1 MKFILAVVL
10 DLVVAISL
18 SRGAA
23 IAAIGSSPATTG
35 SSSQNMITL
44 TSGLRSGRQ
53 QEEPLVMADALETN
67 NEPIFR
73 TQLGFPALLHPSND
87 YQLKTSG
94 NFAIAYTGVVFWAVA
109 GILGLAF
116 AIWIVSLFTG
126 IGFFKT
132 ILTGFNTFKGRADE
146 MGFKMDSEK
155 LNMMASQVYKAIEA
169 YRVKNQ

>member
-94 NFAIAYTGVVFWAVA
+94 NFAIAYTG
-109 GILGLAF
+109 
-116 AIWIVSLFTG
+116 
-126 IGFFKT
+126 
-132 ILTGFNTFKGRADE
+132 FNTFKGRADE
-146 MGFKMDSEK
+146 MGFKLDSEK